1 MRNTIRF
8 FLNGASVEIDFTK
21 KQELYPQM
29 PVLQYL
35 RNHTRFTGTKQG
47 CGTGDCGSCMVALAQ
62 KDRNGITRLFA
73 INACLMLLGM
83 LDGKHLITIEG
94 ISHHEGKH
102 PVQEA
107 LPNGSSG
114 IIMAAYVAYEN
125 GMSFTKQ
132 TIETILSGNICP
144 NGSYIHIRKALLLL
158 EEKRPAA
165 QQIHIAL
172 PPENPTVFFYK
183 GPVGDYIKPRTL
195 EQLLTYKNTYPTYH
209 TVSGSTG
216 FSVYQALEHP
226 ESKPVIDIS
235 DTLELK
241 RIEETDAY
249 VIFGA
254 GVTVE
259 AFRETLVRHY
269 PGAQKY
275 LLSFGSLP
283 VRNRASLAGNLTNAS
298 SVGDIMPLLL
308 ALDAELKL
316 VSLGKSRKVPCA
328 DFNSG
333 YHTHIL
339 GRNELMA
346 AVRIRR
352 PSANRKVFAHKQ
364 AKRSN
369 MDVSTLTCC
378 MAFDV
383 IGNTLR
389 NVATGF
395 GGMAPTPIRSA
406 RLEAFLE
413 GKPFAEDTFRQAADL
428 VPELFSTISDVRGSA
443 DYRKHLVSHLLITCF
458 WETHKSS
465 RHAQPHT

>member
-1 MRNTIRF
+1 MRHTIHF

-21 KQELYPQM
+21 EQGLYPQM

-35 RNHTRFTGTKQG
+35 RNHTRLTGTKQS

-62 KDRNGITRLFA
+62 KYRNGSTQLYA
-73 INACLMLLGM
+73 VNACLILLGM

-102 PVQEA
+102 LVQEA
-107 LPNGSSG
+107 LSNASSG

-125 GMSFTKQ
+125 GVPFTKQ

-144 NGSYIHIRKALLLL
+144 NGSYIYIRKALLLL
-158 EEKRPAA
+158 EEKRTTA
-165 QQIHIAL
+165 QKIHLAL

-183 GPVGDYIKPRTL
+183 SPMGDYIKPRTL
-195 EQLLTYKNTYPTYH
+195 EQLLVYKNTYPTYH
-209 TVSGSTG
+209 TVSGSSG

-226 ESKPVIDIS
+226 ENKPVIDIS

-269 PGAQKY
+269 PGAQEY

-283 VRNRASLAGNLTNAS
+283 VRNRASLAGNLANAS

-308 ALDAELKL
+308 ALEAELEL
-316 VSLGKSRKVPCA
+316 VSLGSNRKVPAA

-339 GRNELMA
+339 DQDELIS
-346 AVRIRR
+346 AVRIPR
-352 PSANRKVFAHKQ
+352 PSATRKLFAHKQ

-383 IGNTLR
+383 IDNTLHR
-389 NVATGF
+389 VTTGF
-395 GGMAPTPIRSA
+395 GGMAPTPVRSA

-413 GKPFAEDTFRQAADL
+413 GRSFAEDTFRQAADL

-443 DYRKHLVSHLLITCF
+443 DYRKHLVSHLFSRCF
-458 WETHKSS
+458 WETHKNY
-465 RHAQPHT
+465 RHA

>member
-1 MRNTIRF
+1 MRHTIYF
-8 FLNGASVEIDFTK
+8 LLNGETVTIDFTK
-21 KQELYPQM
+21 EQGFYPQM

-62 KDRNGITRLFA
+62 KDRNGTTRLYA
-73 INACLMLLGM
+73 VNACLLLLGM

-94 ISHHEGKH
+94 IIHHEGEH

-107 LPNGSSG
+107 LPNASSG

-125 GMSFTKQ
+125 GVPFTKQ

-144 NGSYIHIRKALLLL
+144 NGSYIYIRKALLLL
-158 EEKRPAA
+158 EEKRTTA
-165 QQIHIAL
+165 QKIHLAL

-183 GPVGDYIKPRTL
+183 GPMGNYIKPRTL

-209 TVSGSTG
+209 TVSGSSG

-269 PGAQKY
+269 PGAQEY

-283 VRNRASLAGNLTNAS
+283 VRNRASLAGNLANAS

-308 ALDAELKL
+308 ALDAELEL
-316 VSLGKSRKVPCA
+316 VSLGKKRNIPGA

-339 GRNELMA
+339 GRDELIA
-346 AVRIRR
+346 AVRIPR
-352 PSANRKVFAHKQ
+352 PSATRKLFAHKQ
-364 AKRSN
+364 AKRSS

-383 IGNTLR
+383 IDNTLYR
-389 NVATGF
+389 VTTGF
-395 GGMAPTPIRSA
+395 GGMAPTPVRSA
-406 RLEAFLE
+406 RLEVFLE
-413 GKPFAEDTFRQAADL
+413 GRPFAEDTFRQAADL

-443 DYRKHLVSHLLITCF
+443 DYRKHLVSHLLSRCF

-465 RHAQPHT
+465 RHA